1 MKISARNQI
10 KGKVVS
16 VDHGPISGKV
26 AIDIGSGNILVSHIT
41 DDAVREL
48 DLKVGDEVVAII
60 KSSSI
65 LVGK

>member
-26 AIDIGSGNILVSHIT
+26 AIDIGNGNVLVSHIT

-48 DLKVGDEVVAII
+48 DLKVGDDVVAII